1 MSPGSIR
8 TSGEMERMMSEY
20 LKTLSRYFQF
30 VGMRN
35 DANSPNGVIEE
46 DVTCWVRP
54 VLNELDTL
62 KREIVILKKN
72 TMYFDAEVGKYRC
85 IHCKAT
91 LETFGA
97 LAHKAGCPLLA
108 QEQE

>member
-1 MSPGSIR
+1 
-8 TSGEMERMMSEY
+8 MSEY

-54 VLNELDTL
+54 VLNEHASLTEKVERLEEYIETYHDEDYVL
-62 KREIVILKKN
+62 WCRES
-72 TMYFDAEVGKYRC
+72 DAL
-85 IHCKAT
+85 
-91 LETFGA
+91 LES
-97 LAHKAGCPLLA
+97 
-108 QEQE
+108 E

>member
-1 MSPGSIR
+1 MSDK
-8 TSGEMERMMSEY
+8 
-20 LKTLSRYFQF
+20 L
-30 VGMRN
+30 
-35 DANSPNGVIEE
+35 
-46 DVTCWVRP
+46 RP
-54 VLNELDTL
+54 VWKDGIETCKHGGWVGWCVRCKDEQIAAL